1 MEINST
7 TTFIF
12 DFWFQQEIKQLSR
25 VWKKFA
31 RSNRNSAQTLI
42 TQDHRIEPRRF
53 PFVTRTRGEHR
64 WCHLHLPVSPSTA
77 KDTRV
82 NLPHFAVWR
91 NTIVDDKGCSLSN
104 KERRLIV
111 TRFTILSPRIYLRTS
126 LHRLSKLLEQEPR
139 HRLPVTW
146 KITNKTG
153 EEDVKSKIW
162 V

>member
-12 DFWFQQEIKQLSR
+12 DFWLQQEIKQLSR

-31 RSNRNSAQTLI
+31 RSNRNFAQTLI

-111 TRFTILSPRIYLRTS
+111 TRFTIHTFLHGFTYVRAFTDFPSFLNKSLVTAYL
-126 LHRLSKLLEQEPR
+126 
-139 HRLPVTW
+139 
-146 KITNKTG
+146 
-153 EEDVKSKIW
+153 
-162 V
+162 